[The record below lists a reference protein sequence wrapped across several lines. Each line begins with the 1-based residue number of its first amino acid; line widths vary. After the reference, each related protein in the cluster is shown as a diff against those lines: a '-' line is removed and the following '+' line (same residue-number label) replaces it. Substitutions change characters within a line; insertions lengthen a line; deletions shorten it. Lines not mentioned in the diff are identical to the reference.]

1 VANSKSKA
9 NNARVK
15 KADKRSEALKWCQER
30 FDNSW
35 NYSKTQHTR
44 WERNWKLYNN
54 QRTHESYVGV
64 TDTFVPMVYSTV
76 ETLTSALSSGRPST
90 DFTPQDM
97 WQYVEVY
104 AFTGKKPDLKALNAL
119 YDYYWDCDN
128 WDLKTI
134 KSIRAGFNTGTMAE
148 YYYWDIDKPR
158 IINLPVRDLIIDPN
172 LTDPMQL
179 IISPDTTYAGRRFLS
194 TKEDLEAAEIVDP
207 ETGEV
212 VKRYKNLD
220 KVNPLGNTS
229 TGDVELDK
237 KNKEMLMGATN
248 EDSTTVVEVIE
259 ISSGDR
265 TVSMVNRSIV
275 IEDRENVFKTQARLM
290 GDENPKGIIPVAVGR
305 FIADESLIYGKS
317 IIDPIAKPQELL
329 NDMTNQSVDAV
340 TDALNPQKE
349 LDPMYSDWLPK
360 ITNAFGAVYPFKP
373 GSLAP
378 IRKDAVPVNA
388 FNERLNIKN
397 EIREATGADQV
408 VKGVTTDQ
416 DVTATEINAQLN
428 QAGQRFEIYVRML
441 ERELLYQRAKIVY
454 GMIRRFVTA
463 PKSIPTMTQ
472 DGPKFHTF
480 DPQQFGDKYEPQVRL
495 EASVQNARQ
504 REQAQATRAYELLIA
519 DPTNDLYQVKK
530 ILLPKIVDLDE
541 QELDRIIGPEPPAD
555 MGQMGGEMAGDEAAM
570 AEPGMVAG
578 EEMAVTPEPG
588 AVV

>member
-1 VANSKSKA
+1 MASSKSKA
-9 NNARVK
+9 NNSRAK
-15 KADKRSEALKWCQER
+15 QADSKSEALKWCQDR
-30 FDNSW
+30 FDASW
-35 NYSKTQHTR
+35 TYSRTQHPR
-44 WERNWKLYNN
+44 WQRNWKLYNN
-54 QRTHESYVGV
+54 QRTHESYVGI

-90 DFTPQDM
+90 DFTPHDI
-97 WQYVEVY
+97 WQYVAVY
-104 AFTGKKPDLKALNAL
+104 ALTGEKPNLKALNAL

-158 IINLPVRDLIIDPN
+158 IINLPVRDLIVDPN

-179 IISPDTTYAGRRFLS
+179 ITNPDTTYAGRRFLT
-194 TKEDLEAAEIVDP
+194 TKEDLEAVEIIDP
-207 ETGEV
+207 ESGKL
-212 VKRYKNLD
+212 VKRYKNLS
-220 KVNPLGNTS
+220 KVKVLGGS
-229 TGDVELDK
+229 TGDTETDK
-237 KNKEMLMGATN
+237 KNKEMLIGATSDTS
-248 EDSTTVVEVIE
+248 EKLVEVIE
-259 ISSGDR
+259 IHSGER
-265 TVSMVNRSIV
+265 TVTMVNRSV
-275 IEDRENVFKTQARLM
+275 EIEDRENIYKTQARLM
-290 GDENPKGIIPVAVGR
+290 GDENPKGIIPVGIGR

-349 LDPMYSDWLPK
+349 LDPMYADWLPK

-373 GSLAP
+373 GSLMP
-378 IRKDAVPVNA
+378 IRKDSVPANA

-408 VKGVTTDQ
+408 VKGVATEQ
-416 DVTATEINAQLN
+416 ESTATEIKAQLN

-441 ERELLYQRAKIVY
+441 EREILYQRAKVVY

-463 PKSIPTMTQ
+463 PKSIPTMTP
-472 DGPKFHTF
+472 DGPKFFTF
-480 DPQQFGDKYEPQVRL
+480 DPKQFGDDYEPQVRL
-495 EASVQNARQ
+495 ESNVTNARQ
-504 REQAQATRAYELLIA
+504 REQASATRAYEMLIA

-541 QELDRIIGPEPPAD
+541 QELDRIIGQEGQQPA
-555 MGQMGGEMAGDEAAM
+555 MGMGGAM
-570 AEPGMVAG
+570 PGQEGMPAEQPIPQETPPNPVAG
-578 EEMAVTPEPG
+578 LMQ
-588 AVV
+588 